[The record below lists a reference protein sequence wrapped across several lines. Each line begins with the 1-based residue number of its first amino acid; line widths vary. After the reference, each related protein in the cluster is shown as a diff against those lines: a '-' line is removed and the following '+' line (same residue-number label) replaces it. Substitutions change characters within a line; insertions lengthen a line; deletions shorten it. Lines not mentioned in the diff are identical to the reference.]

1 MSGGGRDWPLHDIAI
16 TNIVCW
22 MATQGGRGGDYVL
35 RDIGCKIQAGGVAL
49 KEVLNAKNRIK

>member
-1 MSGGGRDWPLHDIAI
+1 
-16 TNIVCW
+16 